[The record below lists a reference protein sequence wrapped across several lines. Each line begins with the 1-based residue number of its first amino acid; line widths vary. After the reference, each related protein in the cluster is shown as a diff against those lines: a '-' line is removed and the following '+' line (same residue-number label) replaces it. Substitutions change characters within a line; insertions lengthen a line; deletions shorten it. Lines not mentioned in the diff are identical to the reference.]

1 MVPVMEREPM
11 DIVIIGS
18 GEVGHHLADVLSKG
32 EHRVSVIDKD
42 PDRIRELQESL
53 DVQAVGGDATVAEEL
68 TLAGVPKADIVVA
81 ATDNDLVNMVA
92 CVLSKKLGARRVIL
106 RIKDTSRLEGFR
118 FFYKGAL
125 GYDVLFST
133 EELAAEMVLRTVA
146 TNHAL
151 EVETFAG
158 GQVQLRRLRIGPS
171 SELVGRPLAKL
182 RLPSGVMLVAVI
194 RDGEVSVPGGG
205 FELES
210 DDHVYVVGMRSSLD
224 EFEAL
229 AGEPVKIRRKVVI
242 MGGGSAGASI
252 AARLDDLPGIS
263 VRLFERD
270 SERARDVATQLS
282 SRVLV
287 LNGDATDLD
296 FLLEEQVG
304 DVDVFIA
311 ATGDDEDNL
320 IACQLAA
327 SQGVGRTVALVNKR
341 SYRNVYNLM
350 NIDVAVS
357 PRLQCAQQIL
367 RFVRSESVSSIA
379 VIADGRAEV
388 LEMEAHFAGGKKE
401 RRVKNLGLPD
411 GAKIGAVVRQED
423 VFIPNGESVIE
434 DGDQVILFILPEEIR
449 AVEEI
454 FREQDQHV
462 SE

>member
-1 MVPVMEREPM
+1 M

-42 PDRIRELQESL
+42 PERIRELQESL
-53 DVQAVGGDATVAEEL
+53 DVQAVPGDATGAEAL

-81 ATDNDLVNMVA
+81 ATDNDLVNMMA
-92 CVLSKKLGARRVIL
+92 CILSKKLGAKRVIL
-106 RIKDTSRLEGFR
+106 RIKDTARVDGWR

-133 EELAAEMVLRTVA
+133 EELAAEAVLRTVA

-158 GQVQLRRLRIGPS
+158 GQVQLRRLRIGPD
-171 SELVGRPLAKL
+171 SELLGRPLMKL
-182 RLPSGVMLVAVI
+182 RLPTGVMLVATI
-194 RDGEVSVPGGG
+194 RKKVVAVPGGTYV
-205 FELES
+205 LES
-210 DDHVYVVGMRSSLD
+210 GDHVYVVGKRDSLD

-229 AGEPVKIRRKVVI
+229 AGEPVKVRRKVVI
-242 MGGGSAGASI
+242 VGGGSVGVSI
-252 AARLDDLPGIS
+252 AERLDELPGIS

-270 SERARDVATQLS
+270 PVRAEQVAKRLS

-287 LNGDATDLD
+287 LQGDATDLD

-304 DVDVFIA
+304 EVEVFIA
-311 ATGDDEDNL
+311 ATKRDEDNL
-320 IACQLAA
+320 IACQLAK
-327 SQGVGRTVALVNKR
+327 SQGVDRTVALVNKR

-357 PRLQCAQQIL
+357 PRLQCAQRIL
-367 RFVRSESVSSIA
+367 RFVRSGSVSSIA

-388 LEMEAHFAGGKKE
+388 LELEAHFAGGKKQ

-411 GAKIGAVVRQED
+411 GAKIGAVVRTED

-434 DGDQVILFILPEEIR
+434 DGDQVILFTLPEDIR
-449 AVEEI
+449 EVERI
-454 FREQDQHV
+454 FLQADAHV
-462 SE
+462 AE

>member
-1 MVPVMEREPM
+1 M

-32 EHRVSVIDKD
+32 QHRVSVIDKD
-42 PDRIRELQESL
+42 PERIRELQESL
-53 DVQAVGGDATVAEEL
+53 DVQAVPGDATVAEAL

-81 ATDNDLVNMVA
+81 ATDNDLVNMMA
-92 CVLSKKLGARRVIL
+92 CILSKKLGAKRVIL
-106 RIKDTSRLEGFR
+106 RIKDTARVDGFR

-133 EELAAEMVLRTVA
+133 EELAAEAVLRTVA

-158 GQVQLRRLRIGPS
+158 GQVQLRRLRVGPD
-171 SELVGRPLAKL
+171 SELLGRPLSTL
-182 RLPSGVMLVAVI
+182 RLPAGVMLVATI
-194 RDGEVSVPGGG
+194 RKNVVAVPGGS
-205 FELES
+205 FVLES
-210 DDHVYVVGMRSSLD
+210 SDHVYVVGKRDNLD

-229 AGEPVKIRRKVVI
+229 AGEPVKVRRKVVI
-242 MGGGSAGASI
+242 VGGGSVGVTI
-252 AARLDDLPGIS
+252 AERLDELPGIS

-270 SERARDVATQLS
+270 PARAEKVAKRLS

-287 LNGDATDLD
+287 LQGDATDLD

-304 DVDVFIA
+304 EVEVFIA
-311 ATGDDEDNL
+311 ATKRDEDNL
-320 IACQLAA
+320 IACQLAK
-327 SQGVGRTVALVNKR
+327 SQGVERTVALVNKR

-357 PRLQCAQQIL
+357 PRLQCAQRIL
-367 RFVRSESVSSIA
+367 RFVRSGSVSSIA

-388 LEMEAHFAGGKKE
+388 LELEAHFAGGKKQ

-411 GAKIGAVVRQED
+411 GAKIGAVVRTED

-434 DGDQVILFILPEEIR
+434 DGDQVILFSLPEDIR
-449 AVEEI
+449 EVERI
-454 FREQDQHV
+454 FLQADAHV
-462 SE
+462 AE

>member
-1 MVPVMEREPM
+1 M

-42 PDRIRELQESL
+42 PERVRELQESL
-53 DVQAVGGDATVAEEL
+53 DVQAICGDATMVEEL
-68 TLAGVPKADIVVA
+68 TLANVPKADLVVA
-81 ATDNDLVNMVA
+81 ATDNDMVNMLA
-92 CVLSKKLGARRVIL
+92 CVLSKKLGAKRVIL
-106 RIKDTSRLEGFR
+106 RIKDTSRLEGYR

-151 EVETFAG
+151 EVESFAG
-158 GQVQLRRLRIGPS
+158 GQVQLRRLRIGPDS
-171 SELVGRPLAKL
+171 DLDGRSLARL
-182 RLPSGVMLVAVI
+182 RLPSAVMVVAVI
-194 RDGEVSVPGGG
+194 RDGELSVPGGT
-205 FELES
+205 FELVS
-210 DDHVYVVGMRSSLD
+210 GDHVYVVGMRSGLD
-224 EFEAL
+224 DFEAM
-229 AGEPVKIRRKVVI
+229 AGEPVKVRRKVVI
-242 MGGGSAGASI
+242 MGAGSAGASI
-252 AARLDDLPGIS
+252 AARLDELPGIS
-263 VRLFERD
+263 VRVFERNPK
-270 SERARDVATQLS
+270 RAREVALKLS

-296 FLLEEQVG
+296 FLMEEQVS

-311 ATGDDEDNL
+311 ATSDDEDNL
-320 IACQLAA
+320 IACQLAK
-327 SQGVGRTVALVNKR
+327 SQGVSRTVAMVNKR
-341 SYRNVYNLM
+341 SYRNVYTLM

-367 RFVRSESVSSIA
+367 RFVRSGSVASIA

-388 LEMEAHFAGGKKE
+388 LELEAHFAGGRKE

-411 GAKIGAVVRQED
+411 GAKIGAVVRRED

-434 DGDQVILFILPEEIR
+434 DGDQVILFTLPEEIR
-449 AVEEI
+449 TVENI

>member
-1 MVPVMEREPM
+1 M

-42 PDRIRELQESL
+42 PERIRELQESL
-53 DVQAVGGDATVAEEL
+53 DVQAVPGDATGAEAL

-81 ATDNDLVNMVA
+81 ATDNDLVNMMA
-92 CVLSKKLGARRVIL
+92 CILSKKLGAKRVIL
-106 RIKDTSRLEGFR
+106 RIKDTARVDGWR

-133 EELAAEMVLRTVA
+133 EELAAEAVLRTVA

-158 GQVQLRRLRIGPS
+158 GQVQLRRLRIGPD
-171 SELVGRPLAKL
+171 SELLGRPLMKL
-182 RLPSGVMLVAVI
+182 RLPTGVMLVATI
-194 RDGEVSVPGGG
+194 RKKVVAVPGGTYV
-205 FELES
+205 LES
-210 DDHVYVVGMRSSLD
+210 GDHVYVVGKRDSLD

-229 AGEPVKIRRKVVI
+229 AGEPVKVRRKVVI
-242 MGGGSAGASI
+242 VGGGSVGVSI
-252 AARLDDLPGIS
+252 AERLDELPGIS

-270 SERARDVATQLS
+270 PVRAEQVAKRLS

-287 LNGDATDLD
+287 LQGDATDLD

-304 DVDVFIA
+304 EVEVFIA
-311 ATGDDEDNL
+311 ATKRDEDNL
-320 IACQLAA
+320 IACQLAK
-327 SQGVGRTVALVNKR
+327 SQGVDRTVALVNKR

-357 PRLQCAQQIL
+357 PRLQCAQRIL
-367 RFVRSESVSSIA
+367 RFVRSGSVSSIA

-388 LEMEAHFAGGKKE
+388 LELEAHFAGGKKQ

-411 GAKIGAVVRQED
+411 GAKIGAVVRAED

-434 DGDQVILFILPEEIR
+434 DGDQVILFTLPEDIR
-449 AVEEI
+449 EVERI
-454 FREQDQHV
+454 FLQADAHV
-462 SE
+462 AE